1 MSRLVTTLQAVARH
15 EVERRSYCELGVVTS
30 VFDGD
35 DGDDAQTATVR
46 LKDSG
51 EVLPRIP
58 VAVGA
63 TGLAGLPRE
72 GDVVVVVFPRGEPA
86 SAVVVAQVYSDA
98 RRPPAAPRDALALV
112 WPGDAQD
119 PDTEA
124 VQITVRS
131 DGSERE
137 VLIGLGGDA
146 DAAVRVADG
155 VVELTSGA
163 VSFTLEHSSSSDGRA
178 VLAAGG
184 TTVELAQDGDLAV
197 TAAGALNLKGTE
209 INLEADVAVTINGQT
224 VDIN

>member
-1 MSRLVTTLQAVARH
+1 MSRLVPTLQAVARH
-15 EVERRSYCELGVVTS
+15 EIERRSQCELAVVTS

-51 EVLPRIP
+51 EVLPRVP
-58 VAVGA
+58 VAVGV
-63 TGLAGLPRE
+63 TGMAALPRE
-72 GDVVVVVFPRGEPA
+72 GDVVLVLLPRGEPT

-98 RRPPAAPRDALALV
+98 RRPPPAPRDTLALV
-112 WPGDAQD
+112 WPGDRDD
-119 PDTEA
+119 PETEA
-124 VQITVRS
+124 VAITVHS

-137 VLIGLGGDA
+137 VLISLGGDA

-163 VSFTLEHSSSSDGRA
+163 VTFTLEHRSSSDGRA

-184 TTVELAQDGDLAV
+184 TTIELAQDGDLSI
-197 TAAGALNLKGTE
+197 TAAGALTLAGRE
-209 INLEADVAVTINGQT
+209 ISLDADVSVSINGQT
-224 VDIN
+224 VEIN